1 MVVGPGWKQQKL
13 PRFQTVCV
21 LKIVATEFVNESH
34 RMWEMSPM
42 TRVFDLSNLKNKLG
56 IFTYSKQRKHDKE
69 KKKGT
74 IFAFQML
81 DADLEPWWIILGKEM
96 SEGACE
102 TYPIAFF
109 LKTPDLPN
117 TCHLFLQQPTYKLLP
132 ISPAIIVDFGVR
144 KICMYIKSAPLIGQW
159 WPIFWFPLSIICIKW
174 SS

>member
-1 MVVGPGWKQQKL
+1 MAVGPGWKQQKL
-13 PRFQTVCV
+13 PHFQTVCV

-34 RMWEMSPM
+34 RMWEKSPM

-69 KKKGT
+69 TKKGT

-96 SEGACE
+96 TEGACE

-117 TCHLFLQQPTYKLLP
+117 TCHLFLQQPTYKLP

-144 KICMYIKSAPLIGQW
+144 KICIYIKICTTHWSVVTNFLISTKYY
-159 WPIFWFPLSIICIKW
+159 LH
-174 SS
+174 